1 MKVGFITGIAGQDG
15 SYLAELLINK
25 GYQVHGLVSEGA
37 DLWRLENI
45 INELH
50 IYTDNPHS
58 RDQLKSIFKKVLP
71 DEIYHLASNV
81 DPRVNFD
88 SEKDIFNNNFLM
100 GYDLLRLIKKYKT
113 TCKIYFS
120 GSSLMFGKPGQECQN
135 ESTPMLPTTPYG
147 IAKVTLFNFIQIY
160 RDVYKIHAC
169 MGILY
174 NHESIRRDYFFLPRK
189 ITRAAARIKLG
200 KQSSLTL
207 GDINVS
213 RDWSYAGDIVE
224 SMWLMLQTNQPKDYV
239 VGSGSLHSVK
249 ELLDVA
255 FNEISLNW
263 KDFIEID
270 TSLIRSVEYKSP
282 CANPTKIHQDLGWK
296 AKVKFED
303 LIKSMVLN
311 DIYIEREND

>member
-1 MKVGFITGIAGQDG
+1 MMKVAFITGIAGQDG
-15 SYLAELLINK
+15 SYLSELLVNK
-25 GYQVHGLVSEGA
+25 GYQVHGLISEGT

-45 INELH
+45 ANKLH
-50 IYTDNPHS
+50 IYTDNTNS
-58 RDQLKSIFKKVLP
+58 RDKLKSIFKKVLP
-71 DEIYHLASNV
+71 DEIYHLASTV
-81 DPRVNFD
+81 DARVNFD

-100 GYDLLRLIKKYKT
+100 GYDLLRLIKEYKS

-120 GSSLMFGKPGQECQN
+120 GSSLMFGEPGRECQS

-147 IAKVTLFNFIQIY
+147 IAKVTLFNFIQMY
-160 RDVYKIHAC
+160 RDTYKIHAC

-174 NHESIRRDYFFLPRK
+174 NHESIRRDYYFLPRK

-200 KQSSLTL
+200 KDSSITL

-239 VGSGSLHSVK
+239 VGSGLLHSVK
-249 ELLDVA
+249 ELLEIA
-255 FNEISLNW
+255 FNEVDLNW
-263 KDFIEID
+263 KDYVEID
-270 TSLIRSVEYKSP
+270 ESLIRNVEYKAP
-282 CANPTKIHQDLGWK
+282 CANSNKIYKELGWK
-296 AKVKFED
+296 AKVEFGD

-311 DIYIEREND
+311 DISIEKK

>member
-88 SEKDIFNNNFLM
+88 TEKDIFDKNFIM

-239 VGSGSLHSVK
+239 VGSGLLHTVK
-249 ELLDVA
+249 ELLEIA
-255 FNEISLNW
+255 FNEVDLNW
-263 KDFIEID
+263 RDYVEID
-270 TSLIRSVEYKSP
+270 ASLIRNVEYKAP
-282 CANPTKIHQDLGWK
+282 CANSNKIYKELGWK
-296 AKVKFED
+296 AKVEFGD
-303 LIKSMVLN
+303 LIRSMVLN
-311 DIYIEREND
+311 DIYIEKK